1 MKYFLQGQ
9 LLTSGELNQNF
20 RETINASGNY
30 FITGMY
36 NHVNNI
42 YLTSVNTS
50 VTFENPVGTG
60 YIGSVQGKGNPVFL
74 HFGDNTNIIANGASG
89 QFLYLLTGDNNRP
102 GSLYWD
108 TLENLIAYTGTS
120 GLRGDRGYTGSR
132 STYIGYTGSAGINYS
147 GSAGATGPTGPTGYQ
162 GSVGSTGA
170 TGVVGPTGP
179 GPAGP
184 QGPTGATGA
193 TGPAGTPGGAT
204 GPAGTPG
211 PQGDTGFTGSIGG
224 IGYTGSKS
232 LIPGYVGS
240 PGGIGDTGYQGSVG
254 GQGDYGETG
263 YRGSIGYMGCLG
275 YFGSTG
281 YRGSAGFGNGEL
293 LKGPAGDTEVLW
305 NDQGIVNS
313 DAKFTYIKYDPTNT
327 ASAVLTID
335 PANSTVPVKI
345 GMGKVRVSTG
355 SANSR
360 LNSNSLYIQTSDDD
374 NPLTAYA
381 TKNMYI
387 YNDKLRVMNLT
398 HFGYLDNANLK
409 LTGDLR
415 LYRSS
420 VPDEYKTTPN
430 DLTGITRNLT
440 LGGQRYQITKD
451 YARIDFMNYDT
462 GSNGLDY
469 IGARISSQN
478 EYSNYPGDAGDLR
491 FWTGDIAFIN
501 VHFYIAA
508 NGNVGVNNLKPDA
521 SLVVGSRT
529 PTSDKSSWG
538 TMNVHGKAIFTKNI
552 YSYGVNH
559 HYGINHHYEDVEM
572 HNYAINHVDRILFND
587 PGFQEGILWESGNEW
602 GVFETV
608 DDYTDNTGIA
618 GDLQIAYDTLFKGN
632 GIRHSAFRYPDID
645 NPFGKLDVVGN
656 VVVGHE
662 LWVGD
667 KITADRNYTISS
679 MTIGESNPD
688 GANLY
693 LKGNAN
699 LHGNVW
705 ISGTFTSGGM
715 GAPGSNSQLLYNS
728 NGVIAALNN
737 VYYKTDAPVDWLV
750 VNSNI
755 DILNDLYVRAD
766 TFIYGNLVVLGTTT
780 SIDTQ
785 TLQVNDNIII
795 IARDNNTD
803 MLDFGFVGAYQ
814 NTRGG
819 NVYSGLFRR
828 NNDKKYYVVGQYDTT
843 PGANININDS
853 SFELATLVA
862 KSFEGE
868 FTGISNLANFANV
881 ANYANN
887 SGYLG
892 SISANQYFL
901 KYESNTL
908 TGNVTFGGA
917 NVNVLNTLTVND
929 LFVTGIM
936 PPASYS
942 SANFTA
948 NGALSHK
955 GLQYTIGTNIDQ
967 VITRTDT
974 LSVTPNWQ
982 STTVNNA
989 LLVTGSYYIQLT
1001 TDHDELY
1008 SGIMSWKTGDIV
1020 GTIEEDILLH
1030 KGHPGTSPDYV
1041 YLRVYAGPTTNTAL
1055 QISSDTTRT
1064 SMDYSFKIRRIL

>member
-20 RETINASGNY
+20 KETINASGNY

-50 VTFENPVGTG
+50 VYFENPVGTG
-60 YIGSVQGKGNPVFL
+60 YIGSVRGSGNAVFL
-74 HFGDNTNIIANGASG
+74 HFGTNTNIIANGASG

-108 TLENLIAYTGTS
+108 TLENLIGYVGTA
-120 GLRGDRGYTGSR
+120 GLKGDRGYTGSR
-132 STYIGYTGSAGINYS
+132 STYIGYSGSPGVNYT

-162 GSVGSTGA
+162 GSVGA
-170 TGVVGPTGP
+170 TGYMGPTGP

-184 QGPTGATGA
+184 AGPQGDPGATGA

-204 GPAGTPG
+204 GIQG
-211 PQGDTGFTGSIGG
+211 PQGDPGATGATGAT
-224 IGYTGSKS
+224 GYTGSKS
-232 LIPGYVGS
+232 LVPGYVGS
-240 PGGIGDTGYQGSVG
+240 PGGIGETGYKGSSG
-254 GQGDYGETG
+254 DQGDYGETG
-263 YRGSIGYMGCLG
+263 YTGSVGFFGSKG

-281 YRGSAGFGNGEL
+281 YRGSAGIGNGEL
-293 LKGPAGDTEVLW
+293 LKGVAGDTEVLW
-305 NDQGIVNS
+305 NDMGIVNS
-313 DAKFTYIKYDPTNT
+313 DSKFTYTKYDPGNPDT
-327 ASAVLTID
+327 AILTVS
-335 PANSTVPVKI
+335 PQSGGGVPVKI
-345 GMGKVRVSTG
+345 GLSKVRVNIG
-355 SANSR
+355 NANSV
-360 LNSNSLYIQTSDDD
+360 LSSNSLYIQTSDDD
-374 NPLTAYA
+374 NPSAMFA

-387 YNDKLRVMNLT
+387 YNDKLKVMNLT
-398 HFGYLDNANLK
+398 HFGYLNNANLN
-409 LTGDLR
+409 LTGDIR
-415 LYRSS
+415 LIKSA
-420 VPDEYKTTPN
+420 VPLEYQTSPSDT
-430 DLTGITRNLT
+430 TGITRNLT

-451 YARIDFMNYDT
+451 FARIDFVNYDT

-469 IGARISSQN
+469 VGARISSQN
-478 EYSNYPGDAGDLR
+478 EYTNTPGDAGDLR

-521 SLVVGSRT
+521 SLVVGSKT
-529 PTSDKSSWG
+529 PTSDKSTWG
-538 TMNVHGKAIFTKNI
+538 TMNVHGKAIFTKNT
-552 YSYGVNH
+552 H
-559 HYGINHHYEDVEM
+559 TYGIAFHYEDVEM
-572 HNYAINHVDRILFND
+572 NNYAINHVDRVLFND
-587 PGFQEGILWESGNEW
+587 PGFQEGVIWQDGHEW
-602 GVFETV
+602 GIFETV
-608 DDYTDNTGIA
+608 DDYTDITNVA
-618 GDLQIAYDTLFKGN
+618 GDLQIAYNTLFIN
-632 GIRHSAFRYPDID
+632 GGGGVRHSAFRYPDA
-645 NPFGKLDVVGN
+645 NNAYGKLDVVGN
-656 VVVGHE
+656 VVVGYE

-667 KITADRNYTISS
+667 RITADRNYTRSS

-705 ISGTFTSGGM
+705 ISGTFTSGGT
-715 GAPGSNSQLLYNS
+715 GAPGANSQLLYNT
-728 NGVIAALNN
+728 NGLVGALNN
-737 VYYKTDAPVDWLV
+737 VYYKTDMPSDWLV
-750 VNSNI
+750 VNSSI
-755 DILNDLYVRAD
+755 DILNDLYVRSDA
-766 TFIYGNLVVLGTTT
+766 FIYGNLVVLGTTT

-814 NTRGG
+814 NSVGG

-843 PGANININDS
+843 PGANININDT

-881 ANYANN
+881 ASYANN

-936 PPASYS
+936 PPASFS

-955 GLQYTIGTNIDQ
+955 GLQYTIGTNVDQ

-974 LSVTPNWQ
+974 LIVTPNWQ

-989 LLVTGSYYIQLT
+989 LLVTGSYYIQMT
-1001 TDHDELY
+1001 SDVNELY
-1008 SGIMSWKTGDIV
+1008 SGIMSWKTGDISGYV
-1020 GTIEEDILLH
+1020 EEDIILH
-1030 KGHPGTSPDYV
+1030 KGHSGTSPDYV